1 MVKKRVKGTKKAK
14 AKSVKKVVKS
24 KFNEK
29 KIKYADVKSSVS
41 PNKDLELNKELKE
54 LEDHTY
60 YGQRPEQY
68 KEKKTINYGESKV
81 KKEKIYERHTFDD
94 NGDSNSKVPSWFYM
108 GSIFAAFLFTV
119 YISIF
124 ATLHFENIAYMNIM
138 IIFLF
143 LSMIS
148 FFLISMVYHISK
160 KRQLHAIIPALFFL
174 GISSIM
180 IYAFK
185 AVDTSNLLRFS
196 IIYTIIVVTVSAFVL
211 IGRR

>member
-1 MVKKRVKGTKKAK
+1 MVKKKVKRTKKS
-14 AKSVKKVVKS
+14 KSIKKTVKS
-24 KFNEK
+24 KFHEK
-29 KIKYADVKSSVS
+29 KIKYADVKSSENL
-41 PNKDLELNKELKE
+41 NKDFELSKE
-54 LEDHTY
+54 LEELENHTY

-81 KKEKIYERHTFDD
+81 IKEKIYERHTFDD
-94 NGDSNSKVPSWFYM
+94 NGDSNGKVPSWFYM

-143 LSMIS
+143 LSMVS

-160 KRQLHAIIPALFFL
+160 KKQLHAIIPGLFFF
-174 GISSIM
+174 GIASIM

-185 AVDTSNLLRFS
+185 AVDTSNLVRFS